1 MIRPFYDR
9 VVVQVTEAEDVSP
22 GGIVLPDTAK
32 EKPKK
37 GKVVAVG
44 PGRLTDNGEILPLE
58 VKVGDSVVFEEF
70 GGTEI
75 NLDGKDYTILRE
87 EHILAKVTG

>member
-1 MIRPFYDR
+1 MIKPVYDR

-37 GKVVAVG
+37 GRVVAVG
-44 PGRLTDNGEILPLE
+44 PGKVMENGEIAPLD

-75 NLDGKDYTILRE
+75 TINRKDYTILRQ
-87 EHILAKVTG
+87 EHILAVVE

>member
-1 MIRPFYDR
+1 MIQPFYDR
-9 VVVQVTEAEDVSP
+9 VIVRVTEAEDVSP

-37 GKVVAVG
+37 GKIVAVG
-44 PGRLTDNGEILPLE
+44 PGKLMDSGDISPLE

-75 NLDGKDYTILRE
+75 TIAGEDYTILRE
-87 EHILAKVTG
+87 EHILAVLTE